1 MDEKTYG
8 ANDLTT
14 GQMLPQKKQA
24 KAAGHTHYFT
34 GRTCKHGHVSPRYV
48 SSGQCVLCQQLAYE
62 NGDIKDLESP
72 EALTQEERLLKRKQ
86 YRQQYWLDNK
96 ERLSRLHTEWY
107 RKNRK
112 KENERDRKRYRKN
125 RQKVID
131 RVKAYY
137 SENRDEILEKKRQ
150 FRANN
155 KDKIKDQNRKYYLKK
170 KKERE
175 DAEKMKE
182 KGI

>member
-1 MDEKTYG
+1 MYKKNNGSDPL
-8 ANDLTT
+8 AIDQL
-14 GQMLPQKKQA
+14 LPKKSQA

-34 GRTCKHGHVSPRYV
+34 GVPCKHGHTSPRYT
-48 SSGQCVLCQQLAYE
+48 SSGQCVSCQHLAYKKRYKKSTKPKE
-62 NGDIKDLESP
+62 DL
-72 EALTQEERLLKRKQ
+72 TEEEKLLRRKK
-86 YRQQYWLDNK
+86 YRQQYWIDNK

-125 RQKVID
+125 REKVIA

-137 SENRDEILEKKRQ
+137 KENREEILEKKRQ
-150 FRANN
+150 YRAGN
-155 KDKIKDQNRKYYLKK
+155 KDKIKEQNRKYYLKK

-175 DAEKMKE
+175 EALKLEA
-182 KGI
+182 KGA